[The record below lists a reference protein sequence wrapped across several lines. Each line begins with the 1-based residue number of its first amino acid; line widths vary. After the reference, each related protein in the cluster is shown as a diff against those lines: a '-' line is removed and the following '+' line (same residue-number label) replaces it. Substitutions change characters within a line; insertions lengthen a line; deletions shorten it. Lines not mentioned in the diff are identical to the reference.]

1 MNSSTIIKFMAGLLP
16 VAPITG
22 ELLDEELQQAEVS
35 ETEAE
40 SEDQADS
47 KYADYEGPTM
57 EEEIAA
63 HSGANPIIKGMD
75 AYNVQVGDDFDPLAG
90 VYAVDNTDGNITGNI
105 EVTSNSVNTN
115 QPGTYTVSYR
125 VENSQNRYYEYTRVI
140 EVSNAASDPVP
151 MIPPTEAQLSGDT
164 GESGSSEDDASSSS
178 AITFLGL
185 EDVTISQGSEF
196 NPKEDVAI
204 IDVDG
209 SDITHRTHIS
219 GEVDTD
225 TPGEYT
231 IAYAV
236 FDHFGD
242 PHAKARTI
250 TVE

>member
-35 ETEAE
+35 ETKTE
-40 SEDQADS
+40 SEDQTDS

-63 HSGANPIIKGMD
+63 HSGNVPAIKGTGG
-75 AYNVQVGDDFDPLAG
+75 YNVQVGDDFDPLAG

-105 EVTSNSVNTN
+105 EVTSNNVNTN
-115 QPGTYTVSYR
+115 QPGTYNVSYR
-125 VENSQNRYYEYTRVI
+125 VENSRGAYYEYTRVI

-164 GESGSSEDDASSSS
+164 GKTESAEDDVSSSS

-185 EDVTISQGSEF
+185 EDVTIPQGSEF

>member
-63 HSGANPIIKGMD
+63 HSGNVPAIKGTGG
-75 AYNVQVGDDFDPLAG
+75 YNVQVGDDFDPLAG

-105 EVTSNSVNTN
+105 EVTSNNVNTN
-115 QPGTYTVSYR
+115 QPGTYNVSYR
-125 VENSQNRYYEYTRVI
+125 VENSRGAYYEYTRVI

-164 GESGSSEDDASSSS
+164 EESGSSEDDAASSS

-185 EDVTISQGSEF
+185 DDVTIPEGSEF

-209 SDITHRTHIS
+209 SDITHRAHIS

>member
-35 ETEAE
+35 ETETE

-47 KYADYEGPTM
+47 RYADYDGPTM

-63 HSGANPIIKGMD
+63 HSGNVPAIKGTGG
-75 AYNVQVGDDFDPLAG
+75 YNVQVGDDFDPLAG

-105 EVTSNSVNTN
+105 EVTSNNVNTN
-115 QPGTYTVSYR
+115 QPGTYNVSYR
-125 VENSQNRYYEYTRVI
+125 VENSRGAYYEYTRII
-140 EVSNAASDPVP
+140 EVSNAPSDPVP

-164 GESGSSEDDASSSS
+164 EESGSSEDDAASSS

-185 EDVTISQGSEF
+185 DDVTIPEGSEF

-209 SDITHRTHIS
+209 SDITHRAHIS

>member
-16 VAPITG
+16 IAPITG

-35 ETEAE
+35 ETKTE
-40 SEDQADS
+40 SEDQTDS

-63 HSGANPIIKGMD
+63 HSGNVPAIKGTGG
-75 AYNVQVGDDFDPLAG
+75 YNVQVGDDFDPLAG

-105 EVTSNSVNTN
+105 EVTSNNVNTN
-115 QPGTYTVSYR
+115 QPGTYNVSYR
-125 VENSQNRYYEYTRVI
+125 VENSRGAYYEYTRII

-164 GESGSSEDDASSSS
+164 EESGSSEDDASSSS

>member
-35 ETEAE
+35 ETETE

-47 KYADYEGPTM
+47 RYADYDGPTM

-63 HSGANPIIKGMD
+63 HSGNVPAIKGTGG
-75 AYNVQVGDDFDPLAG
+75 YNVQVGDDFDPLAG

-105 EVTSNSVNTN
+105 EVTSNNVNTN
-115 QPGTYTVSYR
+115 QPGTYNVSYR
-125 VENSQNRYYEYTRVI
+125 VENSRGAYYEYTRVI

-164 GESGSSEDDASSSS
+164 EESGSSEDDAASSS

-185 EDVTISQGSEF
+185 DDVTIPEGSEF

-209 SDITHRTHIS
+209 SDITHRAHIS

>member
-22 ELLDEELQQAEVS
+22 ELLDEELQQADVT
-35 ETEAE
+35 ETETE

-47 KYADYEGPTM
+47 RYADYDGPTM
-57 EEEIAA
+57 EDEIAA
-63 HSGANPIIKGMD
+63 HSGNVPAIKGTGG
-75 AYNVQVGDDFDPLAG
+75 YNVQVGDNFDPLAG

-105 EVTSNSVNTN
+105 EVTSNNVNTN
-115 QPGTYTVSYR
+115 QPGTYNVSYR
-125 VENSQNRYYEYTRVI
+125 VENSRGAYYEYTRII

-151 MIPPTEAQLSGDT
+151 MIPPTEAQIAADAE
-164 GESGSSEDDASSSS
+164 ESESAEDDASSSS

-219 GEVDTD
+219 GEVDTE
-225 TPGEYT
+225 TPGKYT

>member
-63 HSGANPIIKGMD
+63 HSGNVPAIKGTGG
-75 AYNVQVGDDFDPLAG
+75 YNVQVGDDFDPLAG

-105 EVTSNSVNTN
+105 EVTSNNVNTN
-115 QPGTYTVSYR
+115 QPGTYNVSYR
-125 VENSQNRYYEYTRVI
+125 VENSRGAYYEYTRVI
-140 EVSNAASDPVP
+140 EVSNAPSDPVP
-151 MIPPTEAQLSGDT
+151 MIPPTEAQIAADPE
-164 GESGSSEDDASSSS
+164 ESGSSEDDASSSS

-185 EDVTISQGSEF
+185 DDVTIPEGSEF

-209 SDITHRTHIS
+209 SDITHRAHIS